1 MNCEVGCTD
10 AVMQQGVGAEQPG
23 IGVGGEQPQDSGGR
37 RRGQGRGGSFANH
50 EIVGRGRLGEWAAR
64 PGDGVREPGRGE
76 AARARRD
83 PAGRGR
89 AGVSGGCSAR
99 QRATSSGG
107 RWCSLCTAATSGE
120 PS

>member
-1 MNCEVGCTD
+1 
-10 AVMQQGVGAEQPG
+10 MQQGVGAEQPG

-76 AARARRD
+76 AARASQD
-83 PAGRGR
+83 PTGRGR
-89 AGVSGGCSAR
+89 LQRLLRVRETAGGALQWTVLLS
-99 QRATSSGG
+99 
-107 RWCSLCTAATSGE
+107 TAATDRKSVV
-120 PS
+120 